1 MMACGSAV
9 QTNVFTL
16 RNWLGSASLTES
28 YAPPRHYTALA
39 SSRESGEGAAGTISA
54 STRFPF
60 PLIEPDARIFPIR
73 LSDWFRC
80 THATCE
86 RVLRKLG
93 QRRHSRPVH
102 PISRA
107 SAAGQRLRGSGMLVG
122 VVGLIANRRPWSSS
136 QAHQNSGFSTGVT
149 QLRGHMPLTNSR
161 LTPRPAPGWGSPA
174 PVHTSVP
181 RSGLLP
187 LGTRHAC
194 YPGGSA
200 WVLGSIASRPARAFP
215 AVQEDRTSATSRSRS
230 PWASRALRPARS
242 LNPRAASVTKLQPT
256 RSLQRV
262 ARQPLVAR
270 FYRQL
275 RGWIFSPPVIR
286 AVSAPHSSRWTKKNN
301 DIVLIWRNQAPH
313 GCSISS
319 PETIARKVQNEKSCD
334 CHPVQF
340 DEFLE
345 MAG

>member
-1 MMACGSAV
+1 MACGSAV

-16 RNWLGSASLTES
+16 RNWPGSASLTES
-28 YAPPRHYTALA
+28 YSPPRHYTALA

-73 LSDWFRC
+73 LPDWFRC

-107 SAAGQRLRGSGMLVG
+107 SAAGQRLCGSGMLVG

-136 QAHQNSGFSTGVT
+136 QAHQNLGFSTGVT

-161 LTPRPAPGWGSPA
+161 LTPRPALGWGSPA

-200 WVLGSIASRPARAFP
+200 WVLGSICFPSRPGLLRCAGGSNIRDFTFEVPLGFTCVTPRSITQPPSGLCHEAP
-215 AVQEDRTSATSRSRS
+215 THPVTPTSCSAAVSCQVLPTTSRVDLFSTS
-230 PWASRALRPARS
+230 D
-242 LNPRAASVTKLQPT
+242 T
-256 RSLQRV
+256 RRQRT
-262 ARQPLVAR
+262 A
-270 FYRQL
+270 
-275 RGWIFSPPVIR
+275 
-286 AVSAPHSSRWTKKNN
+286 
-301 DIVLIWRNQAPH
+301 
-313 GCSISS
+313 
-319 PETIARKVQNEKSCD
+319 
-334 CHPVQF
+334 
-340 DEFLE
+340 
-345 MAG
+345 